1 MLEIFSQAKEKSTE
15 KQLASISGE
24 TFCCIHLTWQ
34 LPLPMQCTSNSI
46 ESDLHTHLPIGTSL
60 SIESSFPLIVLEFV
74 NLAVAQMH
82 HVFDITA
89 SFRGEV
95 INVKLVMNAIFNV
108 T

>member
-1 MLEIFSQAKEKSTE
+1 LLEIFSQAKETSTE

-46 ESDLHTHLPIGTSL
+46 ESDLHTHLSIGTSS
-60 SIESSFPLIVLEFV
+60 SIQSSFPLIVLEFV

-82 HVFDITA
+82 RVFDNTS
-89 SFRGEV
+89 SFRGGV
-95 INVKLVMNAIFNV
+95 IDVKLVMNAIFNV
-108 T
+108 A